1 MLGTLIQHSSS
12 AARAG
17 AMARAALVAW
27 ALCVVVAL
35 PACRDAAPVN
45 SPYAPGAALE
55 NTLYSAFTQRSPKY
69 LDPARS
75 YSSDETPYTYNIY
88 EPLYG
93 YHYLKRPYELTP
105 RAAAALAVPQYVGAD
120 GEALPDDTPGQ
131 EVVETVYDI
140 TLRPGILFAPHPAF
154 ARVGGSNEGGDYR
167 YYPLADDE
175 LAGKTAIPDF
185 PETGT
190 RELVADDYVYA
201 IRRLASPRVA
211 SPIYS
216 LMAEHIVG
224 MAQYGERLRSRDAA
238 LREGL
243 APGARDLPWLDL
255 RVDAFDGVQALDAYT
270 LRIRV
275 KGKYPQFKYWL
286 AMTFLAPIP
295 WEADRFYAQP
305 GMAARDLSLN
315 TWPVGTG
322 PYMLAEFAQ
331 NRRHV
336 LVRNPNFR
344 GEPYPCEGEPGDAE
358 RGLLADCGKM
368 TPFIDR
374 IVFSIE
380 KEAIPLQG
388 KFMQGYYDIPQVE
401 RGEYGV
407 AMQVAAGDS
416 PDKAE
421 LYAERGFQLPTT
433 VETQS
438 WYLGFNWLDP
448 VVGAGA
454 TPEDAVRNRKLR
466 HAIGIALDWEEYVA
480 VFENSQAEVAHGPVP
495 PGVLGYRADAV
506 NRSIYDVNGGKTG
519 GKPVRKSLDEAKR
532 LLSEAG
538 YPDGR
543 NAQTGQPLVLYF
555 DAMGGMTGASPTFDW
570 LRRQVGR
577 LGVQLDVRATD
588 YNRFQEK
595 MRAGS
600 AQLFMWGWL
609 ADYPDA
615 ENFLF
620 LLYGANAKA
629 VHGGENA
636 ANYMSAEFD
645 ALFEQMRYLEDGPQ
659 KEALIARMVAVV
671 QRDAPWLFGHFP
683 KSGGAYQQWVANA
696 KPTQMVR
703 NTLPYLRINA
713 DVRAQKISEWNT
725 PVRWPLWLIPAVL
738 ALAVWPA
745 WRTLRRRERQTVA
758 EVIGPLPQPLSP
770 GERGPQA
777 AKPEETGAKQGD
789 FA

>member
-1 MLGTLIQHSSS
+1 L
-12 AARAG
+12 
-17 AMARAALVAW
+17 W
-27 ALCVVVAL
+27 AVLAIFL
-35 PACRDAAPVN
+35 TACRDVTPIN
-45 SPYAPGAALE
+45 SPYARGAERE

-93 YHYLKRPYELTP
+93 YHYLKRPYALVP
-105 RAAAALAVPQYVGAD
+105 RAAAALASPQYVDAHGTR
-120 GEALPDDTPGQ
+120 LPEDAPGHLVA
-131 EVVETVYDI
+131 ESIYDI
-140 TLRPGILFAPHPAF
+140 RIRPDILFAPHPAF
-154 ARVGGSNEGGDYR
+154 ARTMDGGYR
-167 YYPLADDE
+167 YYPMTAHERADKY
-175 LAGKTAIPDF
+175 AMTDF
-185 PETGT
+185 PHTGT
-190 RELVADDYVYA
+190 RALTAHDYVYA

-216 LMAEHIVG
+216 VMAEHIVG
-224 MAQYGERLRSRDAA
+224 MAEYGERLRARDQA
-238 LREGL
+238 LRAGL
-243 APGARDLPWLDL
+243 PPGARDLPWLDL
-255 RVDAFDGVQALDAYT
+255 RGQAFDGVQALDAQH

-286 AMTFLAPIP
+286 AMTFMAPVA

-305 GMAARDLSLN
+305 GMAARNLSLN

-344 GEPYPCEGEPGDAE
+344 GEPYPCEGEPQDAAQ
-358 RGLLADCGKM
+358 GLLADCGAP
-368 TPFIDR
+368 TPFLDR

-388 KFMQGYYDIPQVE
+388 KFMQGYYDIPQLE

-416 PDKAE
+416 LEKAE
-421 LYAERGFQLPTT
+421 LYAARGFQLPTT

-454 TPEDAVRNRKLR
+454 TPAEAARNRSLR
-466 HAIGIALDWEEYVA
+466 HAISIALDWEEYVT
-480 VFENSQAEVAHGPVP
+480 VFENGQAQVAHGPVP
-495 PGVLGYRADAV
+495 PGVLGYQPDAI
-506 NRSIYDVNGGKTG
+506 NRSVYDVVD
-519 GKPVRKSLDEAKR
+519 GKPVRKSLSEAKR
-532 LLSEAG
+532 LLAQAG

-543 NAQTGQPLVLYF
+543 DATSGQPLVLYF
-555 DAMGGMTGASPTFDW
+555 DAMGGMTGANPTFDW
-570 LRRQVGR
+570 LRRQMGK

-595 MRAGS
+595 MLGGT
-600 AQLFMWGWL
+600 AQLFMWGWV

-620 LLYGANAKA
+620 LLHGANAKA
-629 VHGGENA
+629 VNGGENA
-636 ANYMSAEFD
+636 ANYASAEFD
-645 ALFEQMRYLEDGPQ
+645 ALFEAMRLLEDGPQ
-659 KEALIARMVAVV
+659 KEALIHRMVAVV
-671 QRDAPWLFGHFP
+671 QRDAPWIFGHFP
-683 KSGGAYQQWVANA
+683 KSGGAYQQWVGNA

-703 NTLPYLRINA
+703 NTLQYLRIDA
-713 DVRAQKISEWNT
+713 ALRAQKIAEWNA
-725 PVRWPLWLIPAVL
+725 PIRWPLGLLLVL
-738 ALAVWPA
+738 LAAAVWPA
-745 WRTLRRRERQTVA
+745 WRTLRRRDRQTPQVG
-758 EVIGPLPQPLSP
+758 EVWLAGGQSPLAANPQQ
-770 GERGPQA
+770 G
-777 AKPEETGAKQGD
+777 KGA
-789 FA
+789 

>member
-1 MLGTLIQHSSS
+1 MFHTRIQHGSG
-12 AARAG
+12 AARVIARPRNV
-17 AMARAALVAW
+17 ARAAAAVAW
-27 ALCVVVAL
+27 ALAAAVL
-35 PACRDAAPVN
+35 SGCRDAAPVN
-45 SPYAPGAALE
+45 SPYARGAAQE

-93 YHYLKRPYELTP
+93 YHYLKRPYALVP
-105 RAAAALAVPQYVGAD
+105 RAAAALTQPRYVDAQGATLPQDA
-120 GEALPDDTPGQ
+120 PGPLVA
-131 EVVETVYDI
+131 ESVYDI
-140 TLRPGILFAPHPAF
+140 RIRSGILFAPHPAF
-154 ARVGGSNEGGDYR
+154 ARDGDHGGNSGWR
-167 YYPLADDE
+167 YYPMTADALAD
-175 LAGKTAIPDF
+175 KYAIPDF

-224 MAQYGERLRSRDAA
+224 MAEYGERLRARDQM
-238 LREGL
+238 LRAGL
-243 APGARDLPWLDL
+243 AQGVRDLPWLDL
-255 RVDAFDGVQALDAYT
+255 RDDAIGASFDGVQALDAHT

-275 KGKYPQFKYWL
+275 KGKYPQFQYWL

-322 PYMLAEFAQ
+322 PYMLVEFAQ
-331 NRRHV
+331 NHRHV
-336 LVRNPNFR
+336 LARNPHFR
-344 GEPYPCEGEPGDAE
+344 GEPYPCAGEPEDAA
-358 RGLLADCGKM
+358 RGLLADCGKP
-368 TPFIDR
+368 TPFLDR

-388 KFMQGYYDIPQVE
+388 KFLQGYYDIPQVE

-407 AMQVAAGDS
+407 AMQVAAGDA
-416 PDKAE
+416 PEKAE

-454 TPEDAVRNRKLR
+454 TPEQALRNRRLR
-466 HAIGIALDWEEYVA
+466 HAISIALNWEEYVA
-480 VFENSQAEVAHGPVP
+480 IFENSQAEVAHGPVP
-495 PGVLGYRADAV
+495 PGVLGYRPDAV
-506 NRSIYDVNGGKTG
+506 NASVYDVVD
-519 GKPVRKSLDEAKR
+519 GKPVRKSLAEAKR
-532 LLSEAG
+532 LLAQAG

-543 NAQTGQPLVLYF
+543 DAVSGQPLVLYF
-555 DAMGGMTGASPTFDW
+555 DAMSGMTGASPTFDW
-570 LRRQVGR
+570 LRRQLGR

-595 MRAGS
+595 MRSGT

-629 VHGGENA
+629 VTGGENA
-636 ANYMSAEFD
+636 ANYASAEFD
-645 ALFEQMRYLEDGPQ
+645 ALFAQMRFLEDGPQ

-671 QRDAPWLFGHFP
+671 QRDAPWMFGHFP
-683 KSGGAYQQWVANA
+683 KSGGAYQQWVRNA

-703 NTLPYLRINA
+703 NTLQYVRI
-713 DVRAQKISEWNT
+713 DPSLRAQKIAEWNA
-725 PVRWPLWLIPAVL
+725 PIRWPLAFVPVL
-738 ALAVWPA
+738 LTLAVWPA
-745 WRTLRRRERQTVA
+745 WRARQRRERQR
-758 EVIGPLPQPLSP
+758 P
-770 GERGPQA
+770 GAPA
-777 AKPEETGAKQGD
+777 
-789 FA
+789 